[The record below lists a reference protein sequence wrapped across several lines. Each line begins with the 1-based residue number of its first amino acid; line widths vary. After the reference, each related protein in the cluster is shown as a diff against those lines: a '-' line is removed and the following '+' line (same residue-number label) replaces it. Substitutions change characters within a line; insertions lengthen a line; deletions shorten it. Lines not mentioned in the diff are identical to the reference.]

1 MPDEPVIRGYVLH
14 AGKGAPSSSADVKAS
29 RRSTGGSLTVMEL
42 AVDGGPPRHT
52 HAYEDESIYLLTGA
66 LQVEC
71 GDDRFE
77 AGPGSFIFMPR
88 NLPHMFRTVG
98 GPATGLLIATPGG
111 IDEYFADLHA
121 ALDANADTA
130 EIRRVQAAYGITVS

>member
-1 MPDEPVIRGYVLH
+1 
-14 AGKGAPSSSADVKAS
+14 
-29 RRSTGGSLTVMEL
+29 
-42 AVDGGPPRHT
+42 
-52 HAYEDESIYLLTGA
+52 
-66 LQVEC
+66 
-71 GDDRFE
+71 
-77 AGPGSFIFMPR
+77 MPR
-88 NLPHMFRTVG
+88 KLPHMFRTVG